1 LSMPNT
7 LSSCRS
13 RRDASEKP
21 TNPPPVTST
30 IMIHSDDCRRADL
43 DIFSTL
49 NPLVLSEEYGAVIT
63 LEPSGVSKK
72 KFLRSHPRS
81 GLLAGALAVKVQRAG
96 GSGHAGACITSERCC
111 LVLSRPREEQ

>member
-1 LSMPNT
+1 MPNT

-72 KFLRSHPRS
+72 KFLR
-81 GLLAGALAVKVQRAG
+81 
-96 GSGHAGACITSERCC
+96 ITSPIGAARRGPCREGATRWRK
-111 LVLSRPREEQ
+111 RPRRSLHHIGAMLPCPFET